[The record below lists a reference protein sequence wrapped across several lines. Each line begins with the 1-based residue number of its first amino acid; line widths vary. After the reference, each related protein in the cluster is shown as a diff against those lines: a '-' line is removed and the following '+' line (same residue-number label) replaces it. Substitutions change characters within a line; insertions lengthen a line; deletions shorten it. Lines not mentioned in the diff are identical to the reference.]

1 MYRHEPLAAFP
12 CLMSTPYGSGAIPFR
27 SANGVVPSRPPK
39 IRDGRSRQPALMCRS
54 AKAMSQVY
62 ALLVRF
68 WHFQKTEPLSLQLQN
83 VCQSQPSV
91 EKAF

>member
-1 MYRHEPLAAFP
+1 MPLF
-12 CLMSTPYGSGAIPFR
+12 LSTPYGSGDMPFNR
-27 SANGVVPSRPPK
+27 AMGVAPSAPK
-39 IRDGRSRQPALMCRS
+39 MNEGRSRQPALTCS
-54 AKAMSQVY
+54 SPKGISPSY